1 MLLYQGHFPGQPVVP
16 GVCTLQIIKES
27 AEQIASQPLQYVQIA
42 SSKFL
47 SAINP
52 LETPL
57 LQLFIRLEKTEEHLF
72 KLQAEGICNGKE
84 FIKLKAVLMAS
95 KYQMKQVLL
104 LNIHNSKN
112 NKSIYT
118 CQHLSNF
125 LYLDNLNLILMK
137 KGWQQIMLYLIV
149 LTSYGCLSDEDKCI
163 RQLVQG

>member
-1 MLLYQGHFPGQPVVP
+1 MLLENFYKIIHIKEREDGKQAIEIELNPGHMLYQGHFPGQPVVP
-16 GVCTLQIIKES
+16 GVCTLQMIKES
-27 AEQIASQPLQYVQIA
+27 AEQIVSQPLQYVQIA

-95 KYQMKQVLL
+95 KYQ
-104 LNIHNSKN
+104 
-112 NKSIYT
+112 
-118 CQHLSNF
+118 
-125 LYLDNLNLILMK
+125 
-137 KGWQQIMLYLIV
+137 
-149 LTSYGCLSDEDKCI
+149 
-163 RQLVQG
+163 

>member
-1 MLLYQGHFPGQPVVP
+1 MLLENFYKIIHIKEREDGKQAIEIELNPGHVLYQGHFPGQPVVP

-57 LQLFIRLEKTEEHLF
+57 LQLFIRLEETEEHLF
-72 KLQAEGICNGKE
+72 KLQAEGICNGTE

-95 KYQMKQVLL
+95 KYQ
-104 LNIHNSKN
+104 
-112 NKSIYT
+112 
-118 CQHLSNF
+118 
-125 LYLDNLNLILMK
+125 
-137 KGWQQIMLYLIV
+137 
-149 LTSYGCLSDEDKCI
+149 
-163 RQLVQG
+163 

>member
-1 MLLYQGHFPGQPVVP
+1 MLLENFYKIIHIKERRRKTGNRDRAESRPYALSRSFPGQPVVP

-27 AEQIASQPLQYVQIA
+27 AEQIANQPLQYVQIA

-95 KYQMKQVLL
+95 KYQ
-104 LNIHNSKN
+104 
-112 NKSIYT
+112 
-118 CQHLSNF
+118 
-125 LYLDNLNLILMK
+125 
-137 KGWQQIMLYLIV
+137 
-149 LTSYGCLSDEDKCI
+149 
-163 RQLVQG
+163 

>member
-1 MLLYQGHFPGQPVVP
+1 MRYRHGFSLRILPFRELPSVLSHRPVCSVFRIPLFGSALPNTRIRPRARYTARNVSCTASISPRRRSRQPVVP

-27 AEQIASQPLQYVQIA
+27 AEQIANQPLQYVQIA

-95 KYQMKQVLL
+95 KYQ
-104 LNIHNSKN
+104 
-112 NKSIYT
+112 
-118 CQHLSNF
+118 
-125 LYLDNLNLILMK
+125 
-137 KGWQQIMLYLIV
+137 
-149 LTSYGCLSDEDKCI
+149 
-163 RQLVQG
+163 

>member
-1 MLLYQGHFPGQPVVP
+1 MCSIKVISRQPVVP

-27 AEQIASQPLQYVQIA
+27 AEQIANQPLQYVQIA

-95 KYQMKQVLL
+95 KYQ
-104 LNIHNSKN
+104 
-112 NKSIYT
+112 
-118 CQHLSNF
+118 
-125 LYLDNLNLILMK
+125 
-137 KGWQQIMLYLIV
+137 
-149 LTSYGCLSDEDKCI
+149 
-163 RQLVQG
+163 